1 MHVPS
6 PEHPRPPFPRAW
18 PHSGYSLVEVVIGL
32 GIFSFVAAGLIALTL
47 LMRSNAEEAVY
58 HNTALTLAQ
67 GYIEQIRSS
76 DYATIQASAA
86 DAAGVIGINLLSS
99 SGAIHDNE
107 SGGLLANGDWA
118 RETVMLDESPDGQPK
133 QPMLFRFRPVL
144 TDLATVSGNT
154 ANGVEIVLHYET
166 AYNFG
171 RPRSHRGSLRTVRSN
186 IPTY

>member
-6 PEHPRPPFPRAW
+6 PEPPRRSFLRAR

-32 GIFSFVAAGLIALTL
+32 GIFSFAAAGLIALTL

-76 DYATIQASAA
+76 DYATIQAAA
-86 DAAGVIGINLLSS
+86 TDATGVIGINLLSS
-99 SGAIHDNE
+99 SGAILDDE
-107 SGGLLANGDWA
+107 SGGVLANGDWA
-118 RETVMLDESPDGQPK
+118 QETVMLDETPEGEPK
-133 QPMLFRFRPVL
+133 QPMLFRFRSVL
-144 TDLATVSGNT
+144 TDLTAASGNT

-166 AYNFG
+166 NYNFG